1 MQYVDTLSL
10 NESSVQKQIPNC
22 VQENQEKT
30 VFKVKPSYS
39 VTSKDI
45 PADLLRCCVS
55 VPRVPALWMVGDW
68 LHLVSHTVLEDSQNR
83 PPTPIT
89 WGILHK
95 LKLCVRRSLSQ
106 PMSFSFLF
114 FFFFFFIDLGV
125 RLVSEFI
132 KFSSY
137 ADIFINYTQKICFT
151 LQLSNK
157 VIAVP
162 DLQKWL

>member
-1 MQYVDTLSL
+1 MLGWNIVFAVYADTLSP

-39 VTSKDI
+39 VTSRDI
-45 PADLLRCCVS
+45 HADLLQCCVS

-68 LHLVSHTVLEDSQNR
+68 LHFVSHAVLEGSQNR

-95 LKLCVRRSLSQ
+95 LKLCARRSLSQ
-106 PMSFSFLF
+106 PMRVF
-114 FFFFFFIDLGV
+114 FFLWLLILRWGVEGGAGSVGTSWRCVCMPLYIDFFS
-125 RLVSEFI
+125 RASH
-132 KFSSY
+132 
-137 ADIFINYTQKICFT
+137 
-151 LQLSNK
+151 
-157 VIAVP
+157 
-162 DLQKWL
+162 